1 MGLIIQN
8 IATIAAGLVIA
19 FTAWKLAFITL
30 AVPSLTIAEGYLKKK
45 KRIMK
50 GFSGDAKMYEEA
62 SQAAND
68 AVGSIR
74 IVAFY

>member
-45 KRIMK
+45 KK
-50 GFSGDAKMYEEA
+50 EL
-62 SQAAND
+62 
-68 AVGSIR
+68 
-74 IVAFY
+74 